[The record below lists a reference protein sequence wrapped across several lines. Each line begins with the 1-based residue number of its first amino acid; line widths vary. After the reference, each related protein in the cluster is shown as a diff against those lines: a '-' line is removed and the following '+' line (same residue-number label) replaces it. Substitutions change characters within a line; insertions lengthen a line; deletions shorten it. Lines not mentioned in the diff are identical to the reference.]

1 VKLRTLLC
9 TAGLLA
15 IGALAI
21 VSPALALDPYGVPVM
36 TCGTSGLSKIELKVC
51 GDGTTGAPAGITIQ
65 WKTQADYNLN
75 GWSDDGL
82 CALSLSGQPSMQHEG
97 KSRWE
102 LDPGECETIVI
113 GDINFD
119 ETGVSGNCN
128 EPLECGTT
136 YVFRVFAHAGRRMG
150 RSDFSANLVCST
162 LPCEG
167 GCTLT
172 QGFWK
177 NHGPGDCHSG
187 NNANAWPASA
197 IPMTLGTVV
206 YDAGQICSIL
216 NNPAGGNGLVAL
228 AHQLIATKFNIASGA
243 SGSCIESS
251 IAGAD
256 ALIGNL
262 VVPPVGA
269 GSLPPSATSALTLA
283 LDDYNNGA
291 GSCADHCG
299 TANLIQKMKAGETG
313 VTKAKKS
320 SWGSIKTIYR

>member
-1 VKLRTLLC
+1 V
-9 TAGLLA
+9 
-15 IGALAI
+15 GALA
-21 VSPALALDPYGVPVM
+21 VGTTPALALDPYGVPAM

-51 GDGTTGAPAGITIQ
+51 GDATTGAPAGITIQ
-65 WKTQADYNLN
+65 WKTLADYQLN
-75 GWSDDGL
+75 GWSDNGL

-150 RSDFSANLVCST
+150 RSDFSENLTCTT
-162 LPCEG
+162 LACED

-172 QGFWK
+172 QGYWK
-177 NHGPGDCHSG
+177 THGPTGCATG
-187 NNANAWPASA
+187 NNTNQWSLASL
-197 IPMTLGTVV
+197 TLGTVN
-206 YDAGQICSIL
+206 YTDLQACSIF
-216 NNPAGGNGLVAL
+216 NEAAAGNGLIAL
-228 AHQLIATKFNIASGA
+228 AHQLMAAKLNIANGA
-243 SGSCIESS
+243 DGTCVSAAIN
-251 IAGAD
+251 AAD

-269 GSLPPSATSALTLA
+269 GFLSPASTGALINTLA
-283 LDDYNNGA
+283 SYNE
-291 GSCADHCG
+291 GSLCTGHCAS
-299 TANLIQKMKAGETG
+299 ANIIQKMMANQMRT
-313 VTKAKKS
+313 TTPTDAKKQ
-320 SWGSIKTIYR
+320 SWGSLKIIYR